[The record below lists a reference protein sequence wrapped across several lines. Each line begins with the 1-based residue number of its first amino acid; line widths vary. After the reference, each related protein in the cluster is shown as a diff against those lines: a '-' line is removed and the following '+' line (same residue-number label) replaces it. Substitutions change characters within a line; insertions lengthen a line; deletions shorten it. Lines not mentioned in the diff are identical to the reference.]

1 MEHLRCVVERI
12 AYAVKN
18 VTVTD
23 RNTMLKE
30 RIRELMVSGKT
41 VT

>member
-1 MEHLRCVVERI
+1 MQPGQGARFIRNAGLNL

-23 RNTMLKE
+23 RNTMLKQ
-30 RIRELMVSGKT
+30 RIQELL
-41 VT
+41 